1 MRWLPSDKGWGE
13 ERKLLYRESIMK
25 SRLFAAGALGLIVGY
40 FGGYFLCAYDS
51 IIVDVSIMDF
61 NGDGIRDVAWEKN
74 DGGRRALLLQ
84 EDGTY
89 TPLDKIRLYDILDSL
104 GISDGVG
111 VDSLQDSL
119 KAQVRE

>member
-1 MRWLPSDKGWGE
+1 
-13 ERKLLYRESIMK
+13 MK
-25 SRLFAAGALGLIVGY
+25 TITKARLFAGALGLIVGY

-51 IIVDVSIMDF
+51 IVVDVSIIDL

-89 TPLDKIRLYDILDSL
+89 TPIEKQRLYGILDSL

-111 VDSLQDSL
+111 ADSLQDSL
-119 KAQVRE
+119 RAQVREELRR